1 MKYYAYYRVSTQSQA
16 EQNGIEMQKNV
27 VAKYCEDKNIH
38 LSGEFQDLG
47 ISGTI
52 VEREGITEL
61 LSVLEK
67 GDFIIVQNTS
77 RLWREYY
84 ATAIIK
90 KAIEQ
95 IGADIISIE
104 QPQYNI
110 SFKDP
115 NEFLING
122 FMELLDQWDKLTIS
136 MKLAKGRKA
145 RAKTGNKPCGT
156 APYGYRWDGN
166 DIVVDFNNN
175 LVVKDIFDMCLEFNG
190 NMSKIRRAC
199 IEKGY
204 KTATGKDFSVQ
215 AIKNILHNDFYIGVV
230 TYAGKKI
237 AGQHEAIIENG
248 LFDKVEKLMMKRED

>member
-16 EQNGIEMQKNV
+16 EQNGIEMQI
-27 VAKYCEDKNIH
+27 AEIEKYCKGNNIE
-38 LSGEFQDLG
+38 LSGSFSDEG
-47 ISGTI
+47 ISGTRAD
-52 VEREGITEL
+52 REGLNDL
-61 LSVLEK
+61 LASLERDDRVVVL
-67 GDFIIVQNTS
+67 NTS
-77 RLWREYY
+77 RLWRNDSVKVMIHHEM
-84 ATAIIK
+84 K
-90 KAIEQ
+90 K
-95 IGADIISIE
+95 IGVDIISIE
-104 QPQYNI
+104 QRTYSI
-110 SFKDP
+110 YSKDP
-115 NEFLING
+115 NDFLFNG
-122 FMELLDQWDKLTIS
+122 MMELLDQYERMAIS

-175 LVVKDIFDMCLEFNG
+175 LVVKDIFDMCLEFQG

-204 KTATGKDFSVQ
+204 KTSTGKDFSVQ

-237 AGQHEAIIENG
+237 EGQHEAIIEREQFNNAT
-248 LFDKVEKLMMKRED
+248 KMMNKEG

>member
-1 MKYYAYYRVSTQSQA
+1 MAIYAYYRVSTQTQA

-27 VAKYCEDKNIH
+27 VRKYCSENGIEIF
-38 LSGEFQDLG
+38 GEFQDLG
-47 ISGTI
+47 VSGTVI
-52 VEREGITEL
+52 DRDGITEL
-61 LSVLEK
+61 LAVLEK
-67 GDFIIVQNTS
+67 GDLIIVQNTS

-95 IGADIISIE
+95 SGADIISVE

-110 SFKDP
+110 LCKDP

-156 APYGYRWDGN
+156 APYGYKWKGN
-166 DIVVDFNNN
+166 EILIDFNNN
-175 LVVKDIFDMCLEFNG
+175 LIVQDIFNRYIELKSLAKLKKYCD
-190 NMSKIRRAC
+190 
-199 IEKGY
+199 EKGY
-204 KTATGKDFSVQ
+204 KTSTGKDFSKQ
-215 AIKNILHNDFYIGVV
+215 ALKNIIENDFYVGIV
-230 TYAGKKI
+230 TYEGKKVD
-237 AGQHEAIIENG
+237 GSHEPIIEESVFGKANEI
-248 LFDKVEKLMMKRED
+248 LKR